1 MDNGTLAHHGIKG
14 MKWGVRR
21 TPAQLG
27 HGPGRKRIVRRS
39 GLQKSAGR
47 TGSAAGAKRPGTETK
62 SAPKKTFREMS
73 DEELR
78 EAISRLELEKKYKD
92 LSRPAEQAKVDR
104 GKKFVM
110 DVLEKSGTNIANQV
124 ATYAMGALVNQLA
137 GKEIVNPKKGQK
149 DK

>member
-1 MDNGTLAHHGIKG
+1 MDNSVLTHHGIKG
-14 MKWGVRR
+14 MRWGVRR

-27 HGPGRKRIVRRS
+27 HVTTNRRIVRKNEGKDKTPTKATAS
-39 GLQKSAGR
+39 
-47 TGSAAGAKRPGTETK
+47 TTENT
-62 SAPKKTFREMS
+62 STPKKTFREMS
-73 DEELR
+73 DAELR
-78 EAISRLELEKKYKD
+78 DAISRLELEKKYKD
-92 LSRPAEQAKVDR
+92 LSKPAEQAKVNR

-110 DVLEKSGTNIANQV
+110 DVLEKSGSNIANQV

>member
-1 MDNGTLAHHGIKG
+1 MDNSVLTHHGIKG
-14 MKWGVRR
+14 MRWGVRR

-27 HGPGRKRIVRRS
+27 HVTANRRPAKKAS
-39 GLQKSAGR
+39 ESSRLPAKASAVS
-47 TGSAAGAKRPGTETK
+47 TEAKA
-62 SAPKKTFREMS
+62 APKKTFREMS

-92 LSRPAEQAKVDR
+92 LSKPAEQPKVNR